1 MNRSLTHSFPAKV
14 GGVFLSVILAFL
26 LVLSGAGIL
35 AAWQFGIYESGV
47 SSYYD
52 TDLSVLRRGSPQRQG
67 GDHPQYPGQDPA
79 GPVSVCHVLGGVPAA
94 VPDDGPAEF
103 C

>member
-52 TDLSVLRRGSPQRQG
+52 TDACYYELLSDLYTLQNQMENGITKPG
-67 GDHPQYPGQDPA
+67 GYYGD
-79 GPVSVCHVLGGVPAA
+79 L
-94 VPDDGPAEF
+94 E
-103 C
+103 

>member
-47 SSYYD
+47 SSYYRC
-52 TDLSVLRRGSPQRQG
+52 LLLRAP
-67 GDHPQYPGQDPA
+67 
-79 GPVSVCHVLGGVPAA
+79 
-94 VPDDGPAEF
+94 E
-103 C
+103 